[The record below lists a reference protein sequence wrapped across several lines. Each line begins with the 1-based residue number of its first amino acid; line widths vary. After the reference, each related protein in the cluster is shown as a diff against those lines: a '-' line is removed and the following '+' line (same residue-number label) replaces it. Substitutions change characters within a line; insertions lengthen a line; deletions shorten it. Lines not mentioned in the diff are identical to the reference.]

1 MSEKVLGFYKK
12 DAAKELASYKTNCKK
27 IVEKNYVY
35 DIRKSQLVPVRL
47 ASESV
52 GLEWLKKYVKHI
64 RSCFEKNQLSDF
76 EAGEETGRIEGL
88 EVLLAEAK
96 KEAKNQAVEKK

>member
-52 GLEWLKKYVKHI
+52 DLKRLKARLNTLAFDAGTKELHRDYLVALQNIEDWAEKEVKK
-64 RSCFEKNQLSDF
+64 R
-76 EAGEETGRIEGL
+76 
-88 EVLLAEAK
+88 
-96 KEAKNQAVEKK
+96 